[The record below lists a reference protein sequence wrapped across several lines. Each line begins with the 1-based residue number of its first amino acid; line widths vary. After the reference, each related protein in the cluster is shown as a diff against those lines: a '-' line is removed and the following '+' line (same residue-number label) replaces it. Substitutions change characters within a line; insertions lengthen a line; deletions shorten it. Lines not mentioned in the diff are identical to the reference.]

1 MRPHVLFLA
10 LMMGLTTPWLG
21 GCAKLNQW
29 LEGTAGE
36 EEKADQE
43 DPAKTFADQ
52 TKALAGT
59 DQAKRKEAVGKLIG
73 LATAKPPTD
82 PELAK
87 TAEEVRPK
95 ALAAAI
101 ALLDDEDKG
110 VCQAALA
117 GFAGPVGFAEKT
129 EDERQ
134 LDPEAYQRSL
144 NLKRAVYN
152 EGLPKLLNVLKRP
165 DPDLLYSAVIV
176 LTNLA
181 KAPVCAGD
189 AKLDEKQ
196 QDQQGRAGLKTQSGK
211 PVAEVALNA
220 KLPTDVRLLAIE
232 AVVGFNAWEEVG
244 TMTALLSDPDA
255 KIRAR
260 VALAVAQAADGLG
273 SAKAS
278 VEGNL
283 LALVKDPK
291 EPEDVRWKATLA
303 LGALRSGQGAQLT
316 TPVLPPP
323 PADSKREPDKSDA
336 PGMAPLEA
344 YRTFALANGGAVA
357 EVAKL
362 NSEVSKVATAAEE
375 ELTAER
381 KKGYK

>member
-10 LMMGLTTPWLG
+10 LVMGLTAPWLG

-29 LEGTAGE
+29 LEGTAGD
-36 EEKADQE
+36 EEKKDQE
-43 DPAKTFADQ
+43 DPKKTLDDQ
-52 TKALAGT
+52 TKALRGT

-73 LATAKPPTD
+73 LATVKPPTD

-87 TAEEVRPK
+87 VAEEVRPQ
-95 ALAAAI
+95 ALEAAI
-101 ALLDDEDKG
+101 KLLDDADKG

-134 LDPEAYQRSL
+134 LDPEAYARSL
-144 NLKRAVYN
+144 NLKRAVFN
-152 EGLPKLLNVLKRP
+152 DGLPRLLNVLERA
-165 DPDLLYSAVIV
+165 DADLRYSAIMV

-189 AKLDEKQ
+189 AKLTEEQ
-196 QDQQGRAGLKTQSGK
+196 QDQKGRADLKTQVGES
-211 PVAEVALNA
+211 VAKTALDMA
-220 KLPTDVRLLAIE
+220 MPTDVRLLAIE
-232 AVVGFNAWEEVG
+232 AVVAFAAWEQVG
-244 TMTALLSDPDA
+244 TLSSLLSDRDPA
-255 KIRAR
+255 IRAR
-260 VALAVAQAADGLG
+260 AALAMAQGAQGIG
-273 SAKAS
+273 SAKGS
-278 VEGNL
+278 VESVLFSMAQN
-283 LALVKDPK
+283 AK

-303 LGALRSGQGAQLT
+303 LGALKSSQGGQLT
-316 TPVLPPP
+316 QPVLPPAS
-323 PADSKREPDKSDA
+323 ADTKREPDKSDA

-344 YRTFALANGGAVA
+344 YRAFALANGNAHA

-362 NSEVSKVATAAEE
+362 NQQVGQVATAAEE
-375 ELTAER
+375 ELAAER

>member
-10 LMMGLTTPWLG
+10 LVMGLTTPWLG

-36 EEKADQE
+36 EEKKDQE

-52 TKALAGT
+52 SKALAGS

-87 TAEEVRPK
+87 SCETVRPQ
-95 ALAAAI
+95 ALATAI
-101 ALLDDEDKG
+101 KLLDDENKG
-110 VCQAALA
+110 VAQAALA
-117 GFAGPVGFAEKT
+117 GFSGPVGFAEKT

-134 LDPEAYQRSL
+134 LDPEAYARSL
-144 NLKRAVYN
+144 NLKRAVFN
-152 EGLPKLLNVLKRP
+152 DGLPRLLNVLTRP
-165 DPDLLYSAVIV
+165 DADLRYSAIIV
-176 LTNLA
+176 LTSLA

-189 AKLDEKQ
+189 AKLTEEQ
-196 QDQQGRAGLKTQSGK
+196 QDQQGRAKLKSQVGI
-211 PVAEVALNA
+211 EVAKVA
-220 KLPTDVRLLAIE
+220 QDTAMTTDVRLLAIE
-232 AVVGFNAWEEVG
+232 AVVAFAAWEQVG
-244 TMTALLSDPDA
+244 TLSSLLADPDD

-260 VALAVAQAADGLG
+260 VALALAQGAPGLG
-273 SAKAS
+273 SAKS
-278 VEGNL
+278 TVEANL
-283 LALVKDPK
+283 LSLAKNAK

-303 LGALRSGQGAQLT
+303 LGALHSGQGAQLT

-323 PADSKREPDKSDA
+323 SADLKREPDKSDA

-344 YRTFALANGGAVA
+344 YRTYALANGNAAA
-357 EVAKL
+357 EVSRL
-362 NSEVSKVATAAEE
+362 NQDVGKVATAAEE
-375 ELTAER
+375 ELAAER